1 MSKPVRVFVGFVVF
15 FLFILLLPQ
24 IPSYYAHP
32 LLIWVLLLL
41 FLWYFLSA
49 LLD

>member
-1 MSKPVRVFVGFVVF
+1 MSKPIRVFVGFSVF
-15 FLFILLLPQ
+15 FLFLVLITQ

-32 LLIWVLLLL
+32 LLILTLLLL
-41 FLWYFLSA
+41 FLWFFLSA